1 MAKTRPPYSP
11 EFRRQLVELVRAP
24 RTWHGSSNR
33 RRSRSRTG
41 LGRLSAPLAAAPPID
56 LFLASLR
63 TAWKEGGSRPTDR
76 PILKVKRGRR
86 RPDRNAPARAA
97 FTEER

>member
-56 LFLASLR
+56 LFPNGL
-63 TAWKEGGSRPTDR
+63 E
-76 PILKVKRGRR
+76 RGRLST
-86 RPDRNAPARAA
+86 DGPADPESETRSPSP
-97 FTEER
+97 